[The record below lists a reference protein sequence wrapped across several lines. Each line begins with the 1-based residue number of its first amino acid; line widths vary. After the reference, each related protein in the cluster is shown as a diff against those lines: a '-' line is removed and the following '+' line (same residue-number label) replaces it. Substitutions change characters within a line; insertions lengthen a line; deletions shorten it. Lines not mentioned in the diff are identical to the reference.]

1 MVYNCKL
8 QLDLEVKECIELEL
22 CPEDYL
28 FCESTKDLE
37 YTVEDDLAEYSSYQM
52 VGNASVIDE
61 HLIIPDEF
69 IEKWKQLKSKQSK
82 D

>member
-1 MVYNCKL
+1 MEYQCEL
-8 QLDLEVKECIELEL
+8 RLDLKVKECIELLL

-37 YTVEDDLAEYSSYQM
+37 NTVEDDLAEYSSYQM
-52 VGNASVIDE
+52 VRNASVMDE

>member
-37 YTVEDDLAEYSSYQM
+37 DTVEDDLAEYSSYQG
-52 VGNASVIDE
+52 VGGASVMDE
-61 HLIIPDEF
+61 HLIIPEGF
-69 IEKWKQLKSKQSK
+69 ITEWKKLKEKI
-82 D
+82 